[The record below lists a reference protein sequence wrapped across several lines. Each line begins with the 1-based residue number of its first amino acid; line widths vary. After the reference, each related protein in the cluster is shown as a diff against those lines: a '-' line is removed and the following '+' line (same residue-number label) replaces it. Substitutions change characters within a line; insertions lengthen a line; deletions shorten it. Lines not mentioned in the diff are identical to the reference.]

1 MVIIV
6 SGLPG
11 SGKSFFAEKLAKL
24 INAEYLSSDIIRK
37 ELFSNPTYSK
47 EEKESVYEEMKIK
60 MNVFLPV
67 KTDVILDATFFKD
80 ELRKSFC
87 KECIKHK
94 TTCRIIIISASEE
107 DIRQRISH
115 KRAFSDA
122 DYSVYLKMKE
132 QFEMPETEFLELNSS
147 KIDIN
152 LMLNKAVA
160 YLNAK

>member
-1 MVIIV
+1 MVIII

-47 EEKESVYEEMKIK
+47 GEKEAVYEEMKIK
-60 MNVFLPV
+60 MKVFLSE
-67 KTDVILDATFFKD
+67 KKDVILDATFFKD
-80 ELRKSFC
+80 RLRKSFC
-87 KECIKHK
+87 KVCIQHK

-107 DIRQRISH
+107 DIRQRTSH
-115 KRAFSDA
+115 KRTFSDA
-122 DYSVYLKMKE
+122 DYSVYLKMKD